1 MGLSM
6 NEHLPT
12 GRNRK
17 LIRNVTAVLV
27 GVFVAYLLLFAIA
40 VRKGN
45 AIYELD
51 SPETRGGFQFYWFS
65 DEPVLNRAG
74 CRLFQPVFRI
84 LLKSRPYSSFQT
96 EQDRIS
102 WCEQGNNIVM
112 DDLAAVG
119 IHNE

>member
-1 MGLSM
+1 M
-6 NEHLPT
+6 NEHLPS

-17 LIRNVTAVLV
+17 LIRNITAVLV

-51 SPETRGGFQFYWFS
+51 SPETRGGFLFYWFS
-65 DEPVLNRAG
+65 EEPVLNRAA
-74 CRLFQPVFRI
+74 CRLFQPVLQI

-102 WCEQGNNIVM
+102 WCEQGNDIVM
-112 DDLAAVG
+112 DDLAAAG
-119 IHNE
+119 IEN

>member
-1 MGLSM
+1 M
-6 NEHLPT
+6 NEHLPS

-17 LIRNVTAVLV
+17 LIRNVTAVIV
-27 GVFVAYLLLFAIA
+27 GAFVAYLLLFTITVQRGHAMYDL
-40 VRKGN
+40 N
-45 AIYELD
+45 
-51 SPETRGGFQFYWFS
+51 SPGTRGSFQFYWFS
-65 DEPVLNRAG
+65 EDPVLNRAG
-74 CRLFQPVFRI
+74 CRLFLPVFRL

-119 IHNE
+119 IDKK

>member
-1 MGLSM
+1 M
-6 NEHLPT
+6 NEYIPS
-12 GRNRK
+12 GKNRK
-17 LIRNVTAVLV
+17 LIGKAAAVLV
-27 GVFVAYLLLFAIA
+27 LAFTTYLLLFAIA

-51 SPETRGGFQFYWFS
+51 SPETRGGFLFYWFS
-65 DEPVLNRAG
+65 EEPVLNRAA
-74 CRLFQPVFRI
+74 CRLFQPVLLI

-102 WCEQGNNIVM
+102 WCEQGNDIVM

-119 IHNE
+119 IEN

>member
-1 MGLSM
+1 M
-6 NEHLPT
+6 NEHLPS

-27 GVFVAYLLLFAIA
+27 GAFVAYLLLFAIA

-45 AIYELD
+45 AMYD
-51 SPETRGGFQFYWFS
+51 FGSPDKRGSFQFYWFS
-65 DEPVLNRAG
+65 DEPVLNRTG

>member
-1 MGLSM
+1 M
-6 NEHLPT
+6 NEYMPS
-12 GRNRK
+12 GKNRK
-17 LIRNVTAVLV
+17 RIRKAAAVLA
-27 GVFVAYLLLFAIA
+27 VAFITYLVLFAIA

-45 AIYELD
+45 AMYDFD
-51 SPETRGGFQFYWFS
+51 SPDKRGSFQFYWFS
-65 DEPVLNRAG
+65 DEPALNRAG
-74 CRLFQPVFRI
+74 CRLFQPVLLI

>member
-1 MGLSM
+1 M
-6 NEHLPT
+6 NEPLPS

-17 LIRNVTAVLV
+17 LIRNVTVVLV
-27 GVFVAYLLLFAIA
+27 GAFVAYLLLFAIA
-40 VRKGN
+40 VQKGN
-45 AIYELD
+45 AMYDLN
-51 SPETRGGFQFYWFS
+51 SPGTRGSFRFYWFS
-65 DEPVLNRAG
+65 EAPVLNRAG
-74 CRLFQPVFRI
+74 CRLFQPVFRL

-119 IHNE
+119 MDNK

>member
-1 MGLSM
+1 M
-6 NEHLPT
+6 NEDLPS

-17 LIRNVTAVLV
+17 LIRNVTAVLA
-27 GVFVAYLLLFAIA
+27 GAFVAYLLLFTIT
-40 VRKGN
+40 VQRGN
-45 AIYELD
+45 AMYDFD
-51 SPETRGGFQFYWFS
+51 SPDKRGSFQFYWFS

-74 CRLFQPVFRI
+74 CILFQPVFRL
-84 LLKSRPYSSFQT
+84 LLKSLPYSSFQT

-119 IHNE
+119 MDNK

>member
-1 MGLSM
+1 M
-6 NEHLPT
+6 NEHMPS
-12 GRNRK
+12 GKNRK
-17 LIRNVTAVLV
+17 VIRKAAAVLAV
-27 GVFVAYLLLFAIA
+27 AFVAYLLLFAIA